1 MIKIK
6 SILFVSVLILGGL
19 ANLQAD
25 PRDFSMLVYNADKD
39 FNGVFIY
46 TVIQDEAG
54 FLWIGS
60 DDGLYRFDGNQMLNL
75 NAHDSTINNLV
86 TASVISEDGHLFM
99 GYYEGGISKVEHGRY
114 RKILTSK
121 EIPNKINRLRAT
133 ENNVVWAL
141 TQNQGLVRIQND
153 QAQLFHLP
161 VFSGIIAYDFFVF
174 GDRIFVG
181 TNEGLLEIQI
191 TDDGIKTIGFLESSK
206 ALTVNAVYQD
216 NYESHLIWIGTNDGM
231 YSHVKGTKSLDP
243 VSGFPEHVQVTSIAK
258 DEFNTLW
265 VGTKN
270 HGLIEADL
278 EGIDVSAITVF
289 NRQNGFESNQI
300 SEVYVD
306 NENEIWVG
314 TFGRGLVQLNRA
326 YFHHYELFA
335 SIGVQGMHSI
345 ISINEDELILGSEN
359 GLVHVYHK
367 PMRDSLIFE
376 GLDFTSQYSVTSLLK
391 DGDKLWTGTQD
402 HGLLRID
409 LMSKRIERLEIN
421 PTDPGSSKQ
430 VRTICRDSENN
441 IWVSVAGNG
450 VFRMDSNGNVLEH
463 LNTRNGFYHNEIGT
477 IFCDQAGNLWFGSS
491 ATGLAL
497 LPKGGEIQYLSQT
510 EIFPAFDVNTITQS
524 SDGLIWVTTQGAG
537 IYSFDGEN
545 FKQYTEKDGLL
556 SNYCNAA
563 MVDDIGNVWIGHRL
577 GLSLLQPEYGLITV
591 FNHPGELGETE
602 AERNSVCK
610 DAHGNIFFGNPFGMT
625 KVNMPHFNFRLTKRH
640 THIKDIRLFYER
652 TNLLDYSES
661 TKLDNV
667 LPDDLEFP
675 YNENHLT
682 FDFVSINLRNP
693 NAIYYQYMLD
703 GYDRGWSPVEKNDHA
718 TYTNLDPGN
727 YTFKVKESDHPD
739 LWDDEYTSIT
749 FKVRHPYWELW
760 WFYLIEI
767 GVIALVFG
775 VTYYLSSHLKNQF
788 IIRLMVYVSVFIA
801 FEYVHTEMEPFLDRV
816 SGETPIFQ
824 VGVNLML
831 ALCLLPIEIKLTRY
845 LKIRA
850 KRIEDEE
857 MAERE
862 RLESLESK

>member
-6 SILFVSVLILGGL
+6 SVLLVSALIFGCL
-19 ANLQAD
+19 ASLLAG

-46 TVIQDEAG
+46 TIIQDEDG
-54 FLWIGS
+54 FLWVGS

-75 NAHDSTINNLV
+75 NERDSTINNLV

-99 GYYEGGISKVEHGRY
+99 GYYEGGISIVEHGRY
-114 RKILTSK
+114 RKILTK
-121 EIPNKINRLRAT
+121 AEVANKVNRLRAT

-141 TQNQGLVRIQND
+141 TQNQGLIRIKND
-153 QAQLFHLP
+153 HTEHFQLP
-161 VFSGIIAYDFFVF
+161 VFAGIISYDFFVF
-174 GDRIFVG
+174 EDRIFVG

-191 TDDGIKTIGFLESSK
+191 TDDGIKTIGFLESTRTL
-206 ALTVNAVYQD
+206 AVNAVYQD
-216 NYESHLIWIGTNDGM
+216 DHESHLIWIGTNDGM

-243 VSGFPEHVQVTSIAK
+243 VSGFPDHVQVTSIAK

-278 EGIDVSAITVF
+278 EGIEVSAITFF

-300 SEVYVD
+300 GEVYVD

-326 YFHHYELFA
+326 YFHHYELFS

-345 ISINEDELILGSEN
+345 TAINEDELILGSEN

-376 GLDFTSQYSVTSLLK
+376 QLKFSSQYSITSLLNN
-391 DGDKLWTGTQD
+391 GDWIWAGTQSN
-402 HGLLRID
+402 GLLNVN
-409 LMSKRIERLEIN
+409 LKTGLIERVDVS
-421 PTDPGSSKQ
+421 PTDPGRQ
-430 VRTICRDSENN
+430 QHVRALCRDIDNN
-441 IWVSVAGNG
+441 IWVSMAGNG
-450 VFRMDSNGNVLEH
+450 VFKLDPNGKVIEH
-463 LNTRNGFYHNEIGT
+463 LNTRNGFYHNEIAT
-477 IFCDQAGNLWFGSS
+477 MFSDQAGNMWFGSN

-497 LPKGGEIQYLSQT
+497 WPRGGEIQYLSQA

-524 SDGLIWVTTQGAG
+524 SDGLIWVTTQGSG

-563 MVDDIGNVWIGHRL
+563 MVDDIGQVWIGHRL
-577 GLSLLQPEYGLITV
+577 GISLLQPEYGLITV

-625 KVNMPHFNFRLTKRH
+625 KVNMPQFNFRVTKRH

-652 TNLLDYSES
+652 TDLLNYSQS
-661 TKLDNV
+661 TKLDDI
-667 LPDDLEFP
+667 LPADMVFP
-675 YNENHLT
+675 YDENHLT
-682 FDFVSINLRNP
+682 FDFVSINLRKP
-693 NAIYYQYMLD
+693 NAIYYQYMME

-718 TYTNLDPGN
+718 TYTNLDPGY

-749 FKVRHPYWELW
+749 FKVRHPYWEMW
-760 WFYLIEI
+760 WFYLMEI

-775 VTYYLSSHLKNQF
+775 ITYYLSSHLKNQF

-801 FEYVHTEMEPFLDRV
+801 FEYVHTEMEPYLNRV

-824 VGVNLML
+824 VGVNLLL
-831 ALCLLPIEIKLTRY
+831 ALCLLPIEIRLTKY
-845 LKIRA
+845 LKVRA

-857 MAERE
+857 KAEKV